1 MIDHPCGHSIRYS
14 ARQIIA
20 QAAQKTTTLESLRD
34 EIRILQAELA
44 ELSWDAPF
52 GMLTRNAFLHS
63 CRNLPSGIHSL
74 AFIDLD
80 DIGELNLR
88 IGYTEV
94 DRLIFAAFTC
104 LRGGSD
110 TVARWYSG
118 DEIVVLFAAGSDPQV
133 AIERLI
139 QSAAATHLTFH
150 FQIGVWDA
158 GRETVEQA
166 IAVLS
171 RQTNLSKLF
180 SRQTNL
186 SGDKNDECR
195 ELAVGYTDR
204 DVDPGGFF

>member
-1 MIDHPCGHSIRYS
+1 MINHPVGHSIGYS
-14 ARQIIA
+14 ARQLGA
-20 QAAQKTTTLESLRD
+20 QAAQKTATLDSLRD
-34 EIRILQAELA
+34 EIRTLQAELA

-52 GMLTRNAFLHS
+52 GMLTRNAFLHA
-63 CRNLPSGIHSL
+63 CRNIQSGIHRM

-88 IGYTEV
+88 IGYNEV
-94 DRLIFAAFTC
+94 DRLIFAAFAC

-110 TVARWYSG
+110 IVARWYSG
-118 DEIVVLFAAGSDPQV
+118 DEIVILFAAGSDPQD

-139 QSAAATHLTFH
+139 RSAAAAHLSFH

-166 IAVLS
+166 ITVLS

-195 ELAVGYTDR
+195 ELAVGYSDR
-204 DVDPGGFF
+204 DADPGGLF